1 MRLENNKIKFA
12 WTVQESD
19 IALTDRWAMERRRNM
34 SLSLAGLANNYYQNY
49 IYQQTKATGQNSG
62 TDFNSVFSAKKTENT
77 GSLQETKD
85 TSTSNVNAYTEYLK
99 SKYGNVTIQ
108 SVGKDQASLDRIGK
122 SMSGSDVVI
131 APNILEKM
139 ANDSETAAYYEK
151 KIDDFFDD
159 IPRSTAWFATKGLVY
174 EPGGVVVHEDGSVTY
189 ISGCS
194 DSPERVAQ
202 VNAENKEKREKE
214 AKQRKEAIERSQ
226 EEAEERR
233 QQIESYNQKQA
244 KAEAL
249 NKHIVDEENSNM
261 SNLVSFAIASYENA
275 TNMYSGSVIANS
287 ITDEVQ

>member
-275 TNMYSGSVIANS
+275 TNMYSGSVIAN
-287 ITDEVQ
+287 

>member
-1 MRLENNKIKFA
+1 
-12 WTVQESD
+12 
-19 IALTDRWAMERRRNM
+19 M

-77 GSLQETKD
+77 GSLQEAKD

-159 IPRSTAWFATKGLVY
+159 IPRSNAWFAAKGLVY

-202 VNAENKEKREKE
+202 VNAENKEKREKK

-244 KAEAL
+244 KTEAR

-275 TNMYSGSVIANS
+275 ANMYSESVIANS

>member
-1 MRLENNKIKFA
+1 
-12 WTVQESD
+12 
-19 IALTDRWAMERRRNM
+19 M
-34 SLSLAGLANNYYQNY
+34 SLSLAGLANYYYQNY

-62 TDFNSVFSAKKTENT
+62 TDFNSVFAAKKVDNT
-77 GSLQETKD
+77 GSSQETKD
-85 TSTSNVNAYTEYLK
+85 TSTTNVDAYTEYLK

-159 IPRSTAWFATKGLVY
+159 IPRSNAWFAAKGLVY

-194 DSPERVAQ
+194 DSPERVAK
-202 VNAENKEKREKE
+202 VNAENKEKSEKK

-226 EEAEERR
+226 EEAEERKR
-233 QQIESYNQKQA
+233 QIESYYSKQA
-244 KAEAL
+244 MTEVL
-249 NKHIVDEENSNM
+249 NRHRVDEENSNM
-261 SNLVSFAIASYENA
+261 SNLVSFAMTSYENA
-275 TNMYSGSVIANS
+275 VSMYSESAIANR

>member
-1 MRLENNKIKFA
+1 
-12 WTVQESD
+12 
-19 IALTDRWAMERRRNM
+19 M
-34 SLSLAGLANNYYQNY
+34 SLGLSALANTYYQNY
-49 IYQQTKATGQNSG
+49 AYKQTKATGQNSS
-62 TDFNSVFSAKKTENT
+62 TDFNSVFSAKKAENID
-77 GSLQETKD
+77 SLQEVKD
-85 TSTSNVNAYTEYLK
+85 TSTSKVDDYTEYLK

-139 ANDSETAAYYEK
+139 ANDSEKAAYYEK
-151 KIDDFFDD
+151 KIDDFFNAT
-159 IPRSTAWFATKGLVY
+159 PRLNAWFAAKGLVY

-194 DSPERVAQ
+194 DSPERVAK

-233 QQIESYNQKQA
+233 QQIESYYSKQA
-244 KAEAL
+244 MTEAL
-249 NKHIVDEENSNM
+249 NKHRVDEENSNM
-261 SNLVSFAIASYENA
+261 ANLVSFAMASYENA
-275 TNMYSGSVIANS
+275 ASMYSESVIANS
-287 ITDEVQ
+287 VTD